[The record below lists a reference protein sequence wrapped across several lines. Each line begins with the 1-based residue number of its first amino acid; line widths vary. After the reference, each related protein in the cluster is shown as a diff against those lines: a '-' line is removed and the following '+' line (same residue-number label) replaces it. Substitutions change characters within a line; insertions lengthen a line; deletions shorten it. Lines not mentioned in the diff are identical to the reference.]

1 MGVSGAGNVGYMP
14 NSGGSGTDGS
24 TGDYRLDLS
33 LDMSDTLAAA
43 KVTSLVGPGSVVAQE
58 FARLGNGQFDS
69 LDVDFY
75 QFNATANSVLMA
87 VTSQPPGSDTMDTHL
102 RLFASDGT
110 PLATENSPADLY
122 SRLHYVFSTSGT
134 FYIGVSGAGNAVYDP
149 HNSGTGAPGTT
160 GDYRLDLTL
169 TALSAD
175 ELELSTLMAAN
186 ADGSQGFAVAGII
199 AQSWLGGHASI
210 SPSEISTGMK
220 SMTSFFRPQAI
231 L

>member
-1 MGVSGAGNVGYMP
+1 MGVSGAGNVGYVP

-43 KVTSLVGPGSVVAQE
+43 KVTGLVGPGSVVAGV
-58 FARLGNGQFDS
+58 RPSGNGQFDS
-69 LDVDFY
+69 RDVDFY
-75 QFNATANSVLMA
+75 QFSATANSVLMA

-134 FYIGVSGAGNAVYDP
+134 STSAFPAPATRATTPRAGAALRARPATIG
-149 HNSGTGAPGTT
+149 
-160 GDYRLDLTL
+160 
-169 TALSAD
+169 
-175 ELELSTLMAAN
+175 ST
-186 ADGSQGFAVAGII
+186 
-199 AQSWLGGHASI
+199 
-210 SPSEISTGMK
+210 
-220 SMTSFFRPQAI
+220 
-231 L
+231 